1 MGWFLEASVSK
12 QLIPIVL
19 VAVLGC
25 DQLSSKT
32 QAVAVLTRTPSL
44 AEANGMSAELA
55 AALPLSA
62 LDQNGATGIA
72 FALGERESLTSTTIT
87 PIGNANITV
96 SWSGVTVG
104 LCAQRG
110 VLGTYTATSVSAD
123 NCGDARLAY
132 EQNALYTFDV
142 ETSGNQYTVRVVAP
156 PLLRASDVTF
166 EPALSAITNVNG
178 AQLRRHVRTTPLK
191 IDWSNASVSEPA
203 FITVFRIEYVGS
215 GGDDALEPSSWRL
228 PAEPNPVFE
237 NGPRSIGEY
246 VNLIFNDNPQTA
258 FTIPREVFARP
269 GLYLTVVSPVAV
281 ATDISNNLS
290 LGSGA
295 VAGAGTAFAFWVP

>member
-1 MGWFLEASVSK
+1 MFK
-12 QLIPIVL
+12 KLIPLVL
-19 VAVLGC
+19 VGLLGC

-32 QAVAVLTRTPSL
+32 QAVAVLTRTPNL
-44 AEANGMSAELA
+44 ADANGMTASLA
-55 AALPLSA
+55 AALPLSG

-72 FALGERESLTSTTIT
+72 FALGERESFSSTNIT
-87 PIGNANITV
+87 PIATANITA

-104 LCAQRG
+104 LCAQRS
-110 VLGTYTATSVSAD
+110 VLGTYAASSVSAD
-123 NCGDARLAY
+123 ACGDARLTY

-142 ETSGNQYTVRVVAP
+142 ETSGDLYTVRVVAP
-156 PLLRASDVTF
+156 TLLEANDVTF

-178 AQLRRHVRTTPLK
+178 AQLRRHDRTTPLK
-191 IDWSNASVSEPA
+191 IDWSNAGVAEPA

-228 PAEPNPVFE
+228 PTEPNPVFE
-237 NGPRSIGEY
+237 NGPRSVGEY
-246 VNLIFNDNPQTA
+246 VNLIFNDSPQTS
-258 FTIPREVFARP
+258 FTIPREVFARS